1 MELRLQLPRILLMG
15 LRRSGKTSIQKVV
28 FHKMAPN
35 ETIFLES
42 TTKMGVERVHS
53 FIQFTIADFPGQID
67 FTDPSTFDLESIF
80 GAETATDV
88 SSAASG
94 AIIFVIDAQD
104 DYYDALQRLYVT
116 VATAHRY
123 NPNLYFEVFIHKVD
137 GLSDDTKI
145 ETQRD
150 IHQRVTDELLDMD
163 LLEKIQLSFYL
174 TSIYDHSIYE
184 AFSKVVQKLIPQLPT
199 LENLLNTL
207 CSSSSIEKAF
217 LFDSFTKIYLAT
229 DSSPVDVQSYELCSD
244 MIDVMMDLEAI
255 YNQPGIQPPAP
266 TDSAAAAHA
275 LPPIPQR
282 ASTPPNRHA
291 LNGSDPHSPHVH
303 AHPSTPPSLHASTA
317 SPARTPASTS
327 GALAPLSGPTPAAPR
342 TLAAAALAAL
352 AADRKQGTTIRLST
366 GIVLTMVQMDKLSLV
381 CLLRAENYDGKAGLL
396 DFNFSKFKEAIWAV
410 FMVGYG
416 GGAAQIVGGVPGG
429 H

>member
-1 MELRLQLPRILLMG
+1 MEIRLQLPRVLLMG

-53 FIQFTIADFPGQID
+53 FIQFSIADFPGQIE
-67 FTDPSTFDLESIF
+67 FTDPSTFDLEAIF
-80 GAETATDV
+80 GEGAADV
-88 SSAASG
+88 TSASG

-116 VATAHRY
+116 IATAHRY
-123 NPNLYFEVFIHKVD
+123 NPNLYYEVFIHKVD
-137 GLSDDTKI
+137 GLNDETKI

-150 IHQRVTDELLDMD
+150 IHQRVTDELLDLD

-207 CSSSSIEKAF
+207 CSSSNIEKAF

-244 MIDVMMDLEAI
+244 MIDVMMDLENI
-255 YNQPGIQPPAP
+255 YNQPLVTSGTASSP
-266 TDSAAAAHA
+266 TA
-275 LPPIPQR
+275 
-282 ASTPPNRHA
+282 
-291 LNGSDPHSPHVH
+291 NGT
-303 AHPSTPPSLHASTA
+303 ATA
-317 SPARTPASTS
+317 SPLVPASAS
-327 GALAPLSGPTPAAPR
+327 AS
-342 TLAAAALAAL
+342 
-352 AADRKQGTTIRLST
+352 DRKQGSMIRLST
-366 GIVLTMVQMDKLSLV
+366 GIVLSLVQMDKLSLV
-381 CLLRAENYDGKAGLL
+381 CLLRAENYEGKAGLL
-396 DFNFSKFKEAIWAV
+396 DFNFDKFREAIWGV
-410 FMVGYG
+410 FSLERAGPPPPAAG
-416 GGAAQIVGGVPGG
+416 SAASAGAIAPAPPGG
-429 H
+429 L